1 MSGEVCD
8 RGKVICRG
16 HSSVYKYGADG
27 PVGTSKWTHPVHRE
41 NSRSGAEERQAP
53 EMQIWESQEPAG
65 NNRSLRRAGGTQ
77 GKCLVRDEKTKGRMS
92 GFMQS

>member
-8 RGKVICRG
+8 RGEVICRG
-16 HSSVYKYGADG
+16 HSSVYKYGVDG

-41 NSRSGAEERQAP
+41 KSRSGAEERQAL
-53 EMQIWESQEPAG
+53 ETWMWESRGPTGG
-65 NNRSLRRAGGTQ
+65 NWSLKHREGTQ
-77 GKCLVRDEKTKGRMS
+77 GQRLVRDEKTKGRMS